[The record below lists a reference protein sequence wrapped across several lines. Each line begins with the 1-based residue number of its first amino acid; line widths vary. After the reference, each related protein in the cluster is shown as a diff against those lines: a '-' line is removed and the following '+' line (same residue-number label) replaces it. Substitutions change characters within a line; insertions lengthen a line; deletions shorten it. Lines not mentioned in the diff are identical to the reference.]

1 MSCSAV
7 SDGTPAQ
14 TGRVG
19 APDGLPTGST
29 GTLCIDVC
37 VTWKQDELM
46 WRCYRPAVLTSAPAG
61 HLSSTPVLTG
71 QSGDVLRPAAHSVAV
86 ATCRPVGV
94 ADAVTGMT
102 AAPLLQVVTRCFQ
115 LMTSVFQAPPT
126 VAVPYIRALGPPLV
140 RFLQVLMLMV

>member
-1 MSCSAV
+1 MLPSSCADISSCWSPEQHTCA
-7 SDGTPAQ
+7 DRTEPG
-14 TGRVG
+14 
-19 APDGLPTGST
+19 
-29 GTLCIDVC
+29 
-37 VTWKQDELM
+37 
-46 WRCYRPAVLTSAPAG
+46 RPA
-61 HLSSTPVLTG
+61 
-71 QSGDVLRPAAHSVAV
+71 AAHSVAV

-102 AAPLLQVVTRCFQ
+102 AASLLQVVSRCFQ